1 MFQDLRWRLL
11 LSYLTVMATILSLF
25 GTGVYV
31 FFSRS
36 LYGELDK
43 KLQTLAESDVPS
55 LNEVQI
61 KREAY
66 LEEVDRI
73 SWGELLYRE
82 PQSVEWFD
90 AEGQLIVSKGTL
102 NLALPPRPGFW
113 TIERM
118 QKSSQIRTFTIS
130 VTENSSDANAS
141 SLAGYIRVSQSTQ
154 EIEAIQSQLLWG
166 LGMGA
171 VTTLGLV
178 GLAGFWLTQKA
189 IAPVEQSFQR
199 LKQFTA
205 DASHELRGPLT
216 AIKASVDVMRNHPE
230 RIHPKDAKKLSGIAS
245 ATSQMIELTE
255 DLLFLARTDTP
266 GSTINTV
273 GTPILLNDVLQDLVD
288 LFGSFAQ
295 EKGVRLKYQ
304 ELATVLVSGDR
315 SHLSRLFSN
324 LLRNGIQYT
333 PSGGRVE
340 LRLSKNNR
348 FAIVRVDD
356 TGIGIAPEEIPFVF
370 DRFWRAD
377 KARSRQDGGTG
388 LGLSIAFAIATRH
401 GGKITVSSQLKV
413 GSCFSVYLPLQATP
427 ATSLTV
433 GQPRNLPLQ
442 GVSADSMPTS
452 NK

>member
-36 LYGELDK
+36 LYRELDK
-43 KLQTLAESDVPS
+43 KLQTLAESAVPS
-55 LNEVQI
+55 LNEV
-61 KREAY
+61 KAKKERY
-66 LEEVDRI
+66 LEDVDRV
-73 SWGELLYRE
+73 SWGEILYRE
-82 PQSVEWFD
+82 RQSVEWFD
-90 AEGQLIVSKGTL
+90 AEGQPLVSKGTL

-118 QKSSQIRTFTIS
+118 QRPAQIRTFTIP
-130 VTENSSDANAS
+130 VTEGDTEANSP
-141 SLAGYIRVSQSTQ
+141 SLEGYIRVSQSTE

-166 LGMGA
+166 MGMGA

-178 GLAGFWLTQKA
+178 GLAGFWLSQRA
-189 IAPVEQSFQR
+189 IEPVEQSFQR

-230 RIHPKDAKKLSGIAS
+230 RIHPKDAKKLSAIAS

-266 GSTINTV
+266 SSAFEGGRSPIALNTI
-273 GTPILLNDVLQDLVD
+273 LQELVD
-288 LFGSFAQ
+288 LFGPFAQ
-295 EKGVRLKYQ
+295 EKGVQIDYQ
-304 ELATVLVSGDR
+304 ELAAVSIDGDR
-315 SHLSRLFSN
+315 SQLSRLFSN

-333 PSGGRVE
+333 PSGGRVI
-340 LRLSKNNR
+340 LCLMRNNR
-348 FAIVRVDD
+348 FAIIDVKD
-356 TGIGIAPEEIPFVF
+356 TGIGIAPEELPFVF

-377 KARSRQDGGTG
+377 KARSRREGGTG
-388 LGLSIAFAIATRH
+388 LGLSIAVAIAQRH
-401 GGKITVSSQLKV
+401 GGKITVNSQLKV
-413 GSCFSVYLPLQATP
+413 GSCFTVYLPLNAA
-427 ATSLTV
+427 ATSSLPA
-433 GQPRNLPLQ
+433 GQRRELPLE
-442 GVSADSMPTS
+442 GVRAQSMQTS
-452 NK
+452 K